1 MSIRMVHSGSTRAM
15 KPEHSHTSCP
25 LYSVTFPESMQP
37 TEDINY
43 AVEAP
48 VVLHKETP
56 EQLHCGETQTGRKD
70 DADAMVTY
78 TMFWVTQ

>member
-1 MSIRMVHSGSTRAM
+1 
-15 KPEHSHTSCP
+15 
-25 LYSVTFPESMQP
+25 MQP